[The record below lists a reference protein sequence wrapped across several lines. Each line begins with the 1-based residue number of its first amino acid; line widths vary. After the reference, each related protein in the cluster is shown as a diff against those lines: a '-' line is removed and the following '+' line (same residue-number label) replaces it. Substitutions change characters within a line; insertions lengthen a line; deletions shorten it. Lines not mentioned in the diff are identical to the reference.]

1 VVGTLADYKALTG
14 QDLTTEGV
22 GSATVTA
29 ADQDGTRGGPAV
41 PTTDQPAVTRDCP
54 YCKSSV
60 PADATRCAFCTSAL
74 EPALAVGGV

>member
-41 PTTDQPAVTRDCP
+41 PAAVPSQDPMSDTMRADHEP
-54 YCKSSV
+54 VRSV
-60 PADATRCAFCTSAL
+60 P
-74 EPALAVGGV
+74 PAPPCP